1 MNCRALVAWVEQ
13 FPGSSCGKISSDG
26 LEEMTDQIITT
37 LISTSGAVIVGLGGM
52 WISTNQ
58 LGKRI
63 DDLARRV
70 DRVED
75 SLSRRMERFED
86 ELRTFK
92 EIVSGKLAALDPELA
107 KLMDRG
113 N

>member
-1 MNCRALVAWVEQ
+1 MAWVGQ
-13 FPGSSCGKISSDG
+13 IPRSNCAKINSDG

-92 EIVSGKLAALDPELA
+92 EIVSGKLAALDLELA

>member
-1 MNCRALVAWVEQ
+1 
-13 FPGSSCGKISSDG
+13 
-26 LEEMTDQIITT
+26 
-37 LISTSGAVIVGLGGM
+37 M

-63 DDLARRV
+63 DVVARRV

-75 SLSRRMERFED
+75 GLSRRMERFED

-92 EIVSGKLAALDPELA
+92 EMVSGKFAALDLELA

-113 N
+113 H

>member
-1 MNCRALVAWVEQ
+1 LNCRAWIARVEQ
-13 FPGSSCGKISSDG
+13 LPRYNCGKINSSG

-37 LISTSGAVIVGLGGM
+37 LTSTSGAVIVGLGGM

-63 DDLARRV
+63 EDLARRV

-75 SLSRRMERFED
+75 SLSRRIERFED
-86 ELRTFK
+86 EFRTFK
-92 EIVSGKLAALDPELA
+92 EMVSGKLAALDLELA

>member
-1 MNCRALVAWVEQ
+1 MSRVARAPIALKSAQV
-13 FPGSSCGKISSDG
+13 
-26 LEEMTDQIITT
+26 TDQIITT
-37 LISTSGAVIVGLGGM
+37 LINTSGAVIFGLGGM

-75 SLSRRMERFED
+75 GLSRRMERFEG

-92 EIVSGKLAALDPELA
+92 EMVSGKLDLELA
-107 KLMDRG
+107 RLMERG

>member
-1 MNCRALVAWVEQ
+1 
-13 FPGSSCGKISSDG
+13 
-26 LEEMTDQIITT
+26 MTDQIITT
-37 LISTSGAVIVGLGGM
+37 LISTSGAVIAGLGGM

-58 LGKRI
+58 LAKRI

-70 DRVED
+70 DGVEVG
-75 SLSRRMERFED
+75 LCRRRERFED

-92 EIVSGKLAALDPELA
+92 EMVSGKVAALDLKLA

-113 N
+113 H

>member
-1 MNCRALVAWVEQ
+1 MENSV
-13 FPGSSCGKISSDG
+13 
-26 LEEMTDQIITT
+26 ITT

-58 LGKRI
+58 IGNRISDLGKRF
-63 DDLARRV
+63 
-70 DRVED
+70 D
-75 SLSRRMERFED
+75 SLERRFEGLERRLERLED

-92 EIVSGKLAALDPELA
+92 ELVNGKLASLDLELA

-113 N
+113 